1 MTSKAP
7 LIATLALVTVCFAT
21 AAEAHSSRF
30 KSPGPGMHFTEGQP
44 IIVFAD
50 ISDSADGHGLIVN
63 GVGWPQM
70 QVLVDGVLWKDSVTN
85 SETVQGANKKDMNG
99 NPDPQ
104 DFYRFSLAGV
114 PAGMHQ
120 LVVRGL
126 MTPPPQS
133 DGAKV
138 DSPPITVIVDPVPA
152 GKTMMSLTGD
162 VTGPVNWNNVFVV
175 GNGFVVNASGA
186 VTIKDSIVTGLGSM
200 TKPGITGTSSAL
212 DVQNSIFENTG
223 SFTMTLTGEALI
235 KNNEFRANNLL
246 TFKPPDPDAVAVIE
260 LTGNSSAAKKFQGNR
275 VGAGRVVFRSMNN
288 WLVGGDTDDLSNVI
302 IGPRGTVYFVNGARD
317 IIFRGNYVH
326 HAYRGGWS
334 QGFNLSFQCNL
345 CNLASGTNVLS
356 EHNVLRGGSWIV
368 QSLVG
373 EFRYNLVY
381 GYGHTW
387 IRTAVTGASIH
398 HNLFVPEF
406 LGGLDG
412 GIQLYINE
420 KNIQIFNNTFDGGG
434 TMAADFIKS
443 FVDLSGSVQVTTLR
457 NNLFT
462 FARGAISGGGPG
474 GPGIKASAGN
484 LVSADYNSFY
494 NPDNPNKDNYSVA
507 DLMEGT
513 GTFASHDVSA
523 GGVGM
528 KDAQLGMSP
537 YAGARIFPYEAVV
550 DEAAVWNGTQ
560 KVSQIL
566 AAFRARYT
574 PAAGAPII
582 DAGDPADS
590 DSMGRKADIGAVDL
604 AGHDQDKV
612 GKFGTAPSESTPPTV
627 ALTAPA
633 AGASIT
639 GMTTLSATA
648 MDSGSGVVLVQF
660 QVDGSTVAQVA
671 KSPYSISWNS
681 AVVSNA
687 AHMFTAK
694 AWDAAGNF
702 AVSAAV
708 MATVTGNTPTTKP
721 TPGTAGSS
729 GSSSG
734 TAGASGTAGVTG
746 NATGTAGSG
755 VATGSG
761 CGCAHTGGASF
772 AGLGLALSLMVLTRG
787 RRRRD

>member
-1 MTSKAP
+1 
-7 LIATLALVTVCFAT
+7 
-21 AAEAHSSRF
+21 
-30 KSPGPGMHFTEGQP
+30 
-44 IIVFAD
+44 
-50 ISDSADGHGLIVN
+50 
-63 GVGWPQM
+63 
-70 QVLVDGVLWKDSVTN
+70 
-85 SETVQGANKKDMNG
+85 
-99 NPDPQ
+99 
-104 DFYRFSLAGV
+104 
-114 PAGMHQ
+114 
-120 LVVRGL
+120 

-152 GKTMMSLTGD
+152 GKTMMTLTAD
-162 VTGPVNWNNVFVV
+162 VTGPVSWNNVFVI
-175 GNGFVVNASGA
+175 GNGFAVNATGA
-186 VTIKDSIVTGLGSM
+186 VTIKDSLVTGLGTM
-200 TKPGITGTSSAL
+200 TKPGITGTASAL
-212 DVQNSIFENTG
+212 DIQGSIFENTG
-223 SFTMTLTGEALI
+223 AVNLTLTGEATI

-246 TFKPPDPDAVAVIE
+246 TFKPPDPDATAVIE
-260 LTGNSSAAKKFQGNR
+260 FSGNSSAAKKFQGNR

-288 WLVGGDTDDLSNVI
+288 WLVGGDTDDLSNVV
-302 IGPRGTVYFVNGARD
+302 IGPRGTFYFVNGARD
-317 IIFRGNYVH
+317 IVFRGNYVH

-345 CNLASGTNVLS
+345 CNTASGSNVLS

-387 IRTAVTGASIH
+387 IRSAVTGASVH

-443 FVDLSGSVQVTTLR
+443 FIDLSGSVQVTTLR

-462 FARGAISGGGPG
+462 FSRNALSGGGMG
-474 GPGIKASAGN
+474 GAGVKASAGN
-484 LVSADYNSFY
+484 LVSADYNAFF
-494 NPDNPNKDNYSVA
+494 NPDNTNKDNYAVA

-513 GTFASHDVSA
+513 GAFASHDVSA

-528 KDAQLGMSP
+528 KDTQLGASP
-537 YAGARIFPYEAVV
+537 YAGARIFPFEAVV

-560 KVSQIL
+560 KVSQVL

-582 DAGDPADS
+582 DAGDPADN

-604 AGHDQDKV
+604 TGHDQDKV
-612 GKFGTAPSESTPPTV
+612 GKFGTAPSESVPPTV
-627 ALTAPA
+627 TLTAPT

-639 GMTTLSATA
+639 GTTMLKADA
-648 MDSGSGVVLVQF
+648 MDNAGGSGVVLVQF
-660 QVDGSTVAQVA
+660 LVDGSPVAQAA
-671 KSPYSISWNS
+671 KSPYTVSWNS
-681 AVVSNA
+681 AVVTNA
-687 AHMFTAK
+687 SHSFAAK

-702 AVSAAV
+702 AISAAV

-721 TPGTAGSS
+721 MTGTAGTGGGSTPGTAGASATGAGGS
-729 GSSSG
+729 GDPG
-734 TAGASGTAGVTG
+734 TAGTG
-746 NATGTAGSG
+746 GQPPT
-755 VATGSG
+755 ATGSG
-761 CGCAHTGGASF
+761 CGCAHTGGFSF
-772 AGLGLALSLMVLTRG
+772 SGLGLAMSLIVLTRG
-787 RRRRD
+787 RRRRGE